1 VSEPAQPDF
10 PAALLTWAGHRSGG
24 VRRLF
29 DESSGRPGGKVLT
42 TNLLNRLE
50 AWASAYARAEAGTP
64 RILLLVGGPGNGKTE
79 AIESTIGW
87 LDEASQSGGELVAT
101 LGRLFSPASGL
112 VPRLVAVELG
122 RQGGSGAILSVVQD
136 ASVVTAGDGKSSA
149 RCLIDELGQAI
160 ASDGVYL
167 CCVNRGVL
175 DDALIEAIDTGDD
188 AARRLLETVTR
199 AVSLSTKAPGCWPL
213 DDHPSV
219 AVWPMDTE
227 SLLVEPSAGG
237 AAPALTLLQSALEQ
251 SRWPPAGA
259 CAAGDW
265 CPFCTSREH
274 LGRPREL
281 EALSR
286 ILRSYEVGSGKR
298 WSFRDLFS
306 LSSYLLAG
314 HHADAKA
321 QVTDPCQ
328 WAASLVQADSQA
340 TRGVKP
346 VREAS
351 TAIFQLVAAQYQH
364 ALFHR
369 WDKEAGPALL
379 RDLKELDLD
388 DDPTA
393 MGLQWFLSSRRR
405 QYLPA
410 TIGPSLEDLAEM
422 LDPALASP
430 ETEVQAT
437 SRTAFALR
445 DVDLRFSRALGEG
458 LDFLRKLHVLP
469 KVEFELLGRLSRLDA
484 LLSEHAI
491 RRKRPA
497 VAARVQRLVR
507 DFACRLVRR
516 TLGAKCGAVLDADVL
531 ADYKLVCEDEGGDR
545 LYDVAREVE
554 RLLNANQDFEI
565 SLTTTFGQPLPPPTR
580 RALLVVPARPVR
592 PLGTAS
598 GNRPRTPLPFL
609 SVGGGASAQP
619 IALTYELFRAIREL
633 QRGMSPAS
641 LPRSV
646 LALIDTTRARLAGP
660 IVRDREILD
669 RARIV
674 FGAAGVAVEERRSG
688 FGTIREGGR

>member
-1 VSEPAQPDF
+1 MSEARQPDF
-10 PAALLTWAGHRSGG
+10 PGALLPWAGHRAGG

-29 DESSGRPGGKVLT
+29 NEGSGRPGGEVLR

-50 AWASAYARAEAGTP
+50 AWAGAYARADAGTP
-64 RILLLVGGPGNGKTE
+64 RIILLVGGPGNGKTE
-79 AIESTIGW
+79 AIESTMRW
-87 LDEASQSGGELVAT
+87 LDEATRAEERLVEE

-112 VPRLVAVELG
+112 VPRLVRVQLAGIEGPPG
-122 RQGGSGAILSVVQD
+122 RLSIVQD
-136 ASVVTAGDGKSSA
+136 ASVVTAGDGKSAAQSLIAELSEASSA
-149 RCLIDELGQAI
+149 QEA
-160 ASDGVYL
+160 YL

-175 DDALIEAIDTGDD
+175 DDALIEAIDSGNND
-188 AARRLLETVTR
+188 ARRLLESVTR
-199 AVSLSTKAPGCWPL
+199 AVSLSPSAPGCWPL
-213 DDHPSV
+213 DGHPSV
-219 AVWPMDTE
+219 AVWPMDAE

-237 AAPALTLLQSALEQ
+237 PAPAMTLLQIALDER
-251 SRWPPAGA
+251 RWPAAGS
-259 CAAGDW
+259 CAAGAW

-281 EALSR
+281 AALSR
-286 ILRSYEVGSGKR
+286 MLRLYEVGSGKR

-306 LSSYLLAG
+306 LTSYLLAG

-321 QVTDPCQ
+321 PVTDPCG
-328 WAASLVQADSQA
+328 WAASLVQADGLA
-340 TRGVKP
+340 GRGGKP
-346 VREAS
+346 VRDNS
-351 TAIFQLVAAQYQH
+351 MAIFQIAGAQYQH

-379 RDLKELDLD
+379 RDLKELDLE

-393 MGLQWFLSSRRR
+393 MGLQWFLASRRR

-410 TIGPSLEDLAEM
+410 TIGPSLDDLADM

-430 ETEVQAT
+430 DVEIQAT
-437 SRTAFALR
+437 SRTTFPLS
-445 DVDLRFSRALGEG
+445 DVDVRFSRSVSEG
-458 LDFLRKLHVLP
+458 LDFLRRLHVLP
-469 KVEFELLGRLSRLDA
+469 KVEIELLGRLARLDA
-484 LLSEHAI
+484 LLSEQPI
-491 RRKRPA
+491 RRKKPA
-497 VAARVQRLVR
+497 VASRVQRLIR

-516 TLGAKCGAVLDADVL
+516 TLGARSGAVLDADVL
-531 ADYKLVCEDEGGDR
+531 ADYQLVCEDEGGDR

-592 PLGTAS
+592 PLEPHDGS
-598 GNRPRTPLPFL
+598 RPRTPLPFL
-609 SVGGGASAQP
+609 TVGGGASAQP

-660 IVRDREILD
+660 IVRDRDILD
-669 RARIV
+669 RARIQ
-674 FGAAGVAVEERRSG
+674 FGAGGVAVEERRTR
-688 FGTIREGGR
+688 FAPIREAGR